1 MKLNMTV
8 TSNEFGQQNMW
19 AKEPRMYISKEDAEK
34 YGLETYA
41 ERAEKTNGRWA
52 MMGFV
57 SLLISYATTGNLFFG
72 VV

>member
-1 MKLNMTV
+1 MTV

-19 AKEPRMYISKEDAEK
+19 AKEPRMYISKEDEAK

-41 ERAEKTNGRWA
+41 ERAEKTNGRYA
-52 MMGFV
+52 MIGIV
-57 SLLISYATTGNLFFG
+57 LGSISYALTGNLFFG

>member
-1 MKLNMTV
+1 MTV

-41 ERAEKTNGRWA
+41 EKAEKTNGRWA

-57 SLLISYATTGNLFFG
+57 ALLVSYATTGNLFFG

>member
-8 TSNEFGQQNMW
+8 TSNELGQQNMW

-41 ERAEKTNGRWA
+41 ERAEKTNGRYA
-52 MMGFV
+52 MIGFV
-57 SLLISYATTGNLFFG
+57 SLLVSYALTGNLYFG
-72 VV
+72 VI